1 MIKFD
6 DGKIVKLKSGGPKMT
21 IVEMTIVESW
31 NEEYPLYKCRWFDKE
46 GLLQDEVFEEHTLK
60 ILKIK

>member
-21 IVEMTIVESW
+21 IVESW
-31 NEEYPLYKCRWFDKE
+31 NDEYPLYKCRWFDKE